1 MHLTLTQ
8 HIDVALVVLNAFFL
22 FFLGLVVYLRR
33 EDRREGYPLEHELTG
48 RLEGEGTALL
58 RALPKTFRLPFGR
71 GTVSVPNGSRDDFK
85 VAARP
90 AENFAGAPLVPTGN
104 PLVDGVG
111 PAAYANR
118 AKHPDLDWEGHPR
131 IVPMR
136 VAEGF
141 TVERR
146 DADPRGYTVVGVDG
160 RTAGKVTDLWIDRA
174 DRLIRYLEVEIDGGR
189 HVLAPMF
196 MSSISRAT
204 ATVTVDAITAAQ
216 FADAPGIEGTDV
228 ITLYEEER
236 VQAYFG
242 GGYLYAT
249 PSRSEPI
256 L

>member
-1 MHLTLTQ
+1 MNLTLTP
-8 HIDVALVVLNAFFL
+8 HIDVALIVLNAFFL
-22 FFLGLVVYLRR
+22 FFLGLVIYLRR

-48 RLEGEGTALL
+48 RVESEGGPLL

-71 GTVSVPNGSRDDFK
+71 GTVSVPNGSRDGFDI
-85 VAARP
+85 AARP

-104 PLVDGVG
+104 PMIDGVG
-111 PAAYANR
+111 PASFANR
-118 AKHPDLDWEGHPR
+118 AKHPDIDWEGHAR

-141 TVERR
+141 TIERR
-146 DADPRGYTVVGVDG
+146 DADPRGYKVVGADG
-160 RTAGKVTDLWIDRA
+160 AHAGTVADVWIDRA
-174 DRLIRYLEVEIDGGR
+174 DRLIRYLEVELPGGR

-196 MSSISRAT
+196 MSSISRAK

-216 FADAPGIEGTDV
+216 FADAPAIEGPDV
-228 ITLYEEER
+228 VTLYEEDR
-236 VQAYFG
+236 IQGYFG

-249 PSRSEPI
+249 PARSEPV